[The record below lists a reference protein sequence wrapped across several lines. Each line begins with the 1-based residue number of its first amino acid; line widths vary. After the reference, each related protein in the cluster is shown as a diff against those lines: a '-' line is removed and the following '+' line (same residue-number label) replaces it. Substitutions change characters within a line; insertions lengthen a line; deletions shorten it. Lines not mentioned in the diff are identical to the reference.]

1 MHYPIKTSRLQIKPL
16 GPLDLDGFVN
26 YRQDPEVARFQSWE
40 PTYSKEDAFE
50 LIQSQLG
57 VQIPDP
63 GEWLQLGIHTL
74 SSDELVGDLALHAVP
89 ESEKVFEIGF
99 TISRMHQGKGF
110 AKEAA
115 SAIIRHMLKE
125 QIAKKFIAT
134 TDSRNQPSIRALSA
148 LGFKNDPERGWFE
161 NFKNEEV
168 FVEYFET
175 K

>member
-16 GPLDLDGFVN
+16 GPLDLEGFVS

-40 PTYSKEDAFE
+40 PTYSKDDAFE
-50 LIQSQLG
+50 LIQSQAG
-57 VQIPDP
+57 VLIPTP

-74 SSDELVGDLALHAVP
+74 GGDELVGDLALHAVP
-89 ESEKVFEIGF
+89 DSKKVFELGF
-99 TISRMHQGKGF
+99 TVSRMHQGKGF

-115 SAIIRHMLKE
+115 SALMSQMLKK
-125 QIAKKFIAT
+125 QVAKKFIAN
-134 TDSRNQPSIRALSA
+134 TDSRNKPSISVLSA

-168 FVEYFET
+168 FVEYYET
-175 K
+175 N